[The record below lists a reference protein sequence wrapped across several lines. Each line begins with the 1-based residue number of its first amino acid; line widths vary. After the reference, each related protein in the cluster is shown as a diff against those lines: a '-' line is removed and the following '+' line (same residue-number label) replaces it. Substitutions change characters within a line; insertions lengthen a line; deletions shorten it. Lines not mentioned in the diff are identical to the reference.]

1 MRKGIRLWPTN
12 AVAAFVL
19 LVIAGMLVVVSVY
32 GGLYCSRHRTPA
44 DGFPISLTF
53 GHRHYNRNGNPVADM
68 PRSASGYDYSKVD
81 HLDDE
86 DIDLYAAVRPGLPVT
101 TSQPVTI
108 LARGENGTFV
118 PYTLQGGP

>member
-1 MRKGIRLWPTN
+1 MRKGRRLWPTN

-19 LVIAGMLVVVSVY
+19 LVIAGILVVGSIY
-32 GGLYCSRHRTPA
+32 GGLYYWRHRTPA
-44 DGFPISLTF
+44 DGFPISLTYR
-53 GHRHYNRNGNPVADM
+53 HRHYNRTGDPVADM
-68 PRSASGYDYSKVD
+68 SCSASGYDYSKVD

-86 DIDLYAAVRPGLPVT
+86 NLDLYVAVRTGQPVA

-108 LARGENGTFV
+108 LARGENGTFI

>member
-19 LVIAGMLVVVSVY
+19 LVIAGILVVVSVY
-32 GGLYCSRHRTPA
+32 GGLYFAKHRTPA

-53 GHRHYNRNGNPVADM
+53 DHRHYNRNGDPVADM

-86 DIDLYAAVRPGLPVT
+86 NIDLYAAVWPGQLVT

-108 LARGENGTFV
+108 AARGENGTFV